1 MTRIEIYLK
10 STAAGVLAL
19 LAFVAVLFTIAIG
32 ALFIA
37 NGAGGF
43 DTPVVHVHKFTYA
56 VLILVF
62 AAGFYWR
69 LRRLSHPQPRSGA
82 IR

>member
-10 STAAGVLAL
+10 STVAGILAL
-19 LAFVAVLFTIAIG
+19 LVFVAVLCAIAIG

-37 NGAGGF
+37 NGAVGF
-43 DTPVVHVHKFTYA
+43 DIPVVHVHKFTYA
-56 VLILVF
+56 ALILVF

-69 LRRLSHPQPRSGA
+69 LRHLSHPQRSGG